1 MPNRDGTGPKGRGS
15 RDGRGQGR
23 GRETSPGQGR
33 RTGGKR
39 GNCK

>member
-1 MPNRDGTGPKGRGS
+1 MARRDGTGPKGRGP

-23 GRETSPGQGR
+23 GRKRSPGQGK

-39 GNCK
+39 GNC